1 MKKQIITTVAIFII
15 ASMNFVQ
22 AQSLDDILK
31 KHFKAVGQDKLAT
44 AKTFYLKAELSQMG
58 MVLPMEMR
66 MKRPDKFR
74 VEMEMQG
81 QKMIQAYDGVNGWMV
96 APWISP
102 DPQVLEGEQLKEAM
116 KQADL
121 EGELYKYKEK
131 GHTVEFVGKVS
142 VDGKETY
149 KIKLTNKDGSIKNYF
164 IDAGTDLIVKVK
176 TKISAQGQDI
186 DIEQNLSDYKD
197 FDGVKMATKM
207 VSTTPMGDVS
217 ISIVEFKVNESFDEA
232 IFKQPGK

>member
-1 MKKQIITTVAIFII
+1 MKKQIITTLAIFII

-22 AQSLDDILK
+22 AQTLDNILE
-31 KHFKAVGQDKLAT
+31 KHFKTVGQDKLAN
-44 AKTFYLKAELSQMG
+44 AKTYYLKAELSQMG

-102 DPQVLEGEQLKEAM
+102 EPQVLEGSQLNEAM

-121 EGELYKYKEK
+121 EGELYKFKEK
-131 GHTVEFVGKVS
+131 GHAVEFVGKVS
-142 VDGKETY
+142 IDGKETY
-149 KIKLTNKDGSIKNYF
+149 KIKLTNKDGSIKDYF
-164 IDAGTDLIVKVK
+164 IDASTDLIVKVK
-176 TKISAQGQDI
+176 TKLSAQGQEV
-186 DIEQNLSDYKD
+186 DIEQNLSEYKD
-197 FDGVKMATKM
+197 FDGFKMATKM
-207 VSTTPMGDVS
+207 LSTTPMGDVS
-217 ISIVEFKVNESFDEA
+217 LTIVEFKLNESFDEA
-232 IFKQPGK
+232 MFKQPGK